1 PRGSGANAPAHGRL
15 GRCVADAWMVGQ
27 AEVVVGAEQ
36 QDRLA
41 VEEHRRSLR
50 AVDQAKAPAQPA
62 LIEFLEKFA

>member
-1 PRGSGANAPAHGRL
+1 
-15 GRCVADAWMVGQ
+15 MVGQ